1 MDLTLQPITGSRRAK
16 FSASGKLLFAIAA
29 IVLLLAPS
37 ATRAQQN
44 SNTGTV
50 NLNATL
56 ADGVSINASPGLVN
70 FNLVPSGTVTGSAVI
85 TVTTSWTLR
94 PSVGAVTAYAYFS
107 SAPAALTDGV
117 GDNIPSSSVS
127 GSVNGGAFGAFT
139 GGSPFAASSS
149 VRLSSV
155 RILGN
160 NRTGSHS
167 DTLNLSINTTGLN
180 LPSGTYTGVLNLQAQ
195 AL

>member
-1 MDLTLQPITGSRRAK
+1 MALQPIIGARKAN
-16 FSASGKLLFAIAA
+16 FFGSGKLVFATAVIILF
-29 IVLLLAPS
+29 LAPS
-37 ATRAQQN
+37 AARAQQN
-44 SNTGTV
+44 SNLGTV

-56 ADGVSINASPGLVN
+56 STGLSITAAPGLVN
-70 FNLVPSGTVTGSAVI
+70 FTLAPSGTATGSAVI
-85 TVTTSWTLR
+85 TVTTSWILR

-107 SAPAALTDGV
+107 SAPAALTDGA

-139 GGSPFAASSS
+139 GASPFAPSSS
-149 VRLSSV
+149 VTLSSV

-167 DTLNLSINTTGLN
+167 DTLNLSITTTGLN